1 MNYKDNYIDYI
12 NKLKKSELIEIIDN
26 FNLFNEIFKI
36 EKIIIRNEKKDKII
50 EKIMAL
56 KEDYI
61 KYIIMTLDLEDFN
74 KLKELIFKKKDN
86 EYLLN
91 NREFINYLLEK
102 KIIFKD
108 NDLLMAVDIIEIII
122 KLIKNKEIIN
132 HIKLWDRIYKLAD
145 GIIIAYGVVS
155 IKYFNIVISGIPQK
169 EEILSRLNYYYKKEY
184 IIDNKKIVSN
194 KLTNKKRIDKYLK
207 DDNYK
212 YFTNKDYVLLGSNIY
227 HHNIKSYKRFIKM
240 LKSNYI
246 FKNKDIEF
254 IDKYIVIPYL
264 YNSLNEEEIAKNNLE
279 ETIIKYFEFKKD
291 KLKNKML
298 EEVTKIRDEFP
309 LWEYRGY
316 SKKEVKNG

>member
-61 KYIIMTLDLEDFN
+61 KNIIMTLDLEDFN

-108 NDLLMAVDIIEIII
+108 NDLLMAVDIKEIII

>member
-91 NREFINYLLEK
+91 NRGFINYLLEK

-108 NDLLMAVDIIEIII
+108 NDLLMAVDIKEIII

-145 GIIIAYGVVS
+145 GIIIGYGVVS

>member
-108 NDLLMAVDIIEIII
+108 NDLLMAVDIKEIII

-254 IDKYIVIPYL
+254 INKYIVIPYL

>member
-108 NDLLMAVDIIEIII
+108 NDLLMAVDIKEIII

-132 HIKLWDRIYKLAD
+132 HIKLWDRIYKLAN

>member
-108 NDLLMAVDIIEIII
+108 NDLLMAVDIKEIII

>member
-61 KYIIMTLDLEDFN
+61 KYIIMTLDLEDLN

-108 NDLLMAVDIIEIII
+108 NDLLMAVDIKEIII

>member
-91 NREFINYLLEK
+91 NRGFINYLLEK

-108 NDLLMAVDIIEIII
+108 NDLLMAVDIKEIII

>member
-108 NDLLMAVDIIEIII
+108 NDLLMAVDIKEIII

-184 IIDNKKIVSN
+184 IIDNKKIVSH

>member
-36 EKIIIRNEKKDKII
+36 EKIIKKNEKKEKII

-108 NDLLMAVDIIEIII
+108 NDLLMAVDIKEIII

>member
-108 NDLLMAVDIIEIII
+108 NDLLMAVDIKEIII
-122 KLIKNKEIIN
+122 KLIKNKEIIS

>member
-108 NDLLMAVDIIEIII
+108 NDLLMAVDIKEIII

-145 GIIIAYGVVS
+145 GIIIGYGVVS

-254 IDKYIVIPYL
+254 INKYIVIPYL

>member
-12 NKLKKSELIEIIDN
+12 NKLKKSKLIEIIDN

-108 NDLLMAVDIIEIII
+108 NDLLMAVDIKEIII
-122 KLIKNKEIIN
+122 KLIKNKETIN

>member
-108 NDLLMAVDIIEIII
+108 NDLLMAVDIKEIII
-122 KLIKNKEIIN
+122 KLIKNKETIN

>member
-12 NKLKKSELIEIIDN
+12 NKLKKSKLIEIIDN

-108 NDLLMAVDIIEIII
+108 NDLLMAVDIKEIII

>member
-61 KYIIMTLDLEDFN
+61 KNIIMTLDLEDFN

-108 NDLLMAVDIIEIII
+108 NDLLMAVDIKEIII

-207 DDNYK
+207 EDNYK

>member
-108 NDLLMAVDIIEIII
+108 NDLLMAVDIKEIII

-145 GIIIAYGVVS
+145 GIIIGYGVVS

>member
-91 NREFINYLLEK
+91 NREFIYYLLEK

-108 NDLLMAVDIIEIII
+108 NDLLMAVDIKEIII

>member
-36 EKIIIRNEKKDKII
+36 EKIIIRNKKKDKII

-108 NDLLMAVDIIEIII
+108 NDLLMAVDIKEIII